1 MKIKNRTIFI
11 ITVIIVLVLLGIIY
25 YKNSNVQQENVHYT
39 DILTLKEQYP
49 HSTNSFTQG
58 LFFYN
63 NQMYESTRII
73 WKISII

>member
-11 ITVIIVLVLLGIIY
+11 ITAIIVLLGIIY
-25 YKNSNVQQENVHYT
+25 YKNISNIQQENVHYT

-63 NQMYESTRII
+63 NQMYESIRTI
-73 WKISII
+73 WKVSII